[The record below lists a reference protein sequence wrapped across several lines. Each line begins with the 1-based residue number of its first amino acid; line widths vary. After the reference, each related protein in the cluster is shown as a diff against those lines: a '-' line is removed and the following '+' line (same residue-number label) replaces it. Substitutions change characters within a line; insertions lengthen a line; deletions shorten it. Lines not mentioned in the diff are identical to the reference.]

1 MAITIKNARE
11 IERMRAAGRVVSLV
25 HQQIEAAIAPG
36 ITPLDLD
43 AIARDTIREHGATSN
58 FFGHHGFPG
67 YICASANDQIV
78 HGIPTKRVLRD
89 GDIISVDIGAIV
101 EGYHGDSAWT
111 YAVGDIDPSVA
122 ALLRDTEAALYVG
135 VEQAVAGA
143 RLGAVGAAIEAY
155 GEERGYGIVKGYGG
169 HGIGRQMW
177 EEPHI
182 PNHGDPRKGP
192 VLRAGMTLA
201 IEPMFNAGH
210 EATRVLEDQWTVVT
224 QDRSWS
230 AHFEHTIA
238 ITPEGQ
244 PAILTERLVSVVH

>member
-1 MAITIKNARE
+1 MAITIKNSRE

-25 HQQIEAAIAPG
+25 HEQIAAAVAPG
-36 ITPLDLD
+36 VTALDLD
-43 AIARDTIREHGATSN
+43 AIARDTIRDHGATSN

-67 YICASANDQIV
+67 YICASINDQIV
-78 HGIPTKRVLRD
+78 HGIPTNRVLHE
-89 GDIISVDIGAIV
+89 GDIISVDVGAIV
-101 EGYHGDSAWT
+101 EGFHGDSAWT
-111 YAVGDIDPSVA
+111 YPVGSLDPTTA

-135 VEQAVAGA
+135 IEHAVAGA

-201 IEPMFNAGH
+201 IEPMFNAGN
-210 EATRVLEDQWTVVT
+210 EATQVLEDKWTVIT

-238 ITPEGQ
+238 ITLEGA
-244 PAILTERLVSVVH
+244 PVILTERPVAMVH

>member
-11 IERMRAAGRVVSLV
+11 IERMREAGRVVSLV
-25 HQQIEAAIAPG
+25 HQQISAAIAPG
-36 ITPLDLD
+36 ISALDLD
-43 AIARDTIREHGATSN
+43 AIARDTIRDLGATSN

-67 YICASANDQIV
+67 YICASINDQIV
-78 HGIPTKRVLRD
+78 HGIPTKRVLRE

-101 EGYHGDSAWT
+101 EGFHGDSAWT
-111 YAVGDIDPSVA
+111 YPVGNVDPSIA
-122 ALLRDTEAALYVG
+122 KLLDDTEAALYVG
-135 VEQAVAGA
+135 IDQAVAGN

-155 GEERGYGIVKGYGG
+155 GLERDYGIVKGYGG

-201 IEPMFNAGH
+201 IEPMFNVGS
-210 EATRVLEDQWTVVT
+210 EATEVMEDNWTVMT
-224 QDRSWS
+224 HDHSWS

-238 ITPEGQ
+238 ITPAGE
-244 PAILTERLVSVVH
+244 PLILTERLVPVVH